1 MVMRYLSFPFDY
13 PEGPVI
19 DFYASPIAT
28 MNQFLPAVT
37 SEHAEK
43 GHQVQLLFRRQLS
56 SQHKIEELHGI
67 L

>member
-19 DFYASPIAT
+19 DFYASP
-28 MNQFLPAVT
+28 MNQLLPAVT